1 MFFRIGIFGWWMPEN
16 VDHHSWLLWLV
27 ILVDSVF
34 GTFLRSIL
42 GEGVSGQRIIGLRQR
57 RQKMMLCCWM
67 QSLHAQGLLS
77 LMACGPTFKW
87 LCRLHL
93 LGRLVK
99 GNKKP
104 RLRRGFRRE
113 PSSSLGVWQPAVG
126 QLRLLGCIKTGTL
139 KLHVLFAAIGQGHLR
154 FLRNPGP
161 RSVAWRVCASQMWGE
176 RCVAITTSLS

>member
-1 MFFRIGIFGWWMPEN
+1 MPEN

-27 ILVDSVF
+27 IPVNSF
-34 GTFLRSIL
+34 FSTFIRSIP
-42 GEGVSGQRIIGLRQR
+42 GKGVSGQRFIGLRQR
-57 RQKMMLCCWM
+57 QQKMMICCCWM
-67 QSLHAQGLLS
+67 QSLHAQRLLS
-77 LMACGPTFKW
+77 LMAYGPTFKW
-87 LCRLHL
+87 LCLHLL

-176 RCVAITTSLS
+176 RCM

>member
-1 MFFRIGIFGWWMPEN
+1 M
-16 VDHHSWLLWLV
+16 
-27 ILVDSVF
+27 ILVNSVF
-34 GTFLRSIL
+34 SAFIRSIP

-57 RQKMMLCCWM
+57 RQKMMICCWT
-67 QSLHAQGLLS
+67 QSLHGQLLLP
-77 LMACGPTFKW
+77 LMACGPTLQW
-87 LCRLHL
+87 LCRHLL
-93 LGRLVK
+93 LGRLVT
-99 GNKKP
+99 GTKKP

-139 KLHVLFAAIGQGHLR
+139 KLHVLFAAIGQGHVR

-176 RCVAITTSLS
+176 RCVAAATRSL

>member
-1 MFFRIGIFGWWMPEN
+1 MFFRMIIFGWWIPES

-34 GTFLRSIL
+34 GIFLRSIP
-42 GEGVSGQRIIGLRQR
+42 GEGVSGRRIIGLSQR
-57 RQKMMLCCWM
+57 WLQ
-67 QSLHAQGLLS
+67 HLLS

-87 LCRLHL
+87 LCRHHL

-176 RCVAITTSLS
+176 RCVAAATSHL

>member
-1 MFFRIGIFGWWMPEN
+1 MPEN
-16 VDHHSWLLWLV
+16 VDHYSRLLWLV
-27 ILVDSVF
+27 ILVNSVF
-34 GTFLRSIL
+34 STFIRSIP
-42 GEGVSGQRIIGLRQR
+42 GKGVSGQRIIGLRQR
-57 RQKMMLCCWM
+57 QQKMMICCWT
-67 QSLHAQGLLS
+67 QSWHVQRLLS
-77 LMACGPTFKW
+77 LLAFGPT
-87 LCRLHL
+87 LQRLGRHHL
-93 LGRLVK
+93 LGRLVR

-176 RCVAITTSLS
+176 RCVAVATTPL